1 MNSWITFGLIS
12 IISLLAAGVIK
23 MLESALVPI
32 SRARV
37 ETMAKDDISGSAAL
51 LRVVDSKPNHL
62 SLLALIQMV
71 LDTVAAVFALLAA
84 FELIPSRG
92 WAIAAAI
99 LAVTLLRFGIV
110 GMNARRAG
118 KLNPYAIS
126 LRAAQILTVV
136 YTVLGPLS
144 KLLIWV
150 SNVIT
155 PGDEDLE
162 NPYAT
167 DVELR
172 EAVDIAQE
180 QGVVETTERRM
191 IQNIFDLADTHAR
204 QVMVPRPDIVWIESE
219 KSAGQ
224 AANLLIRSGHSRVP
238 VIGESVDD
246 IVGIIYLKDAIEKTY
261 NRTDSGTGVPV
272 TDLMREPMFLPDSK
286 PLDDLLQ
293 EMQQEQTH
301 IAVLVDEYGGIA
313 GLITMEDILE
323 EIVGEI
329 ADEYDEDEEAPIE
342 PVDSEELAD
351 TTEVEGSTLITDPR
365 DTLAQVAAT
374 SRAFR
379 AQARLPLDD
388 LVDYFSDELGFT
400 LEFTEEITDNVET
413 VAGLLSYELG
423 RVPLPGSSVE
433 VSELLFTAEGG
444 RDRRGRIKV
453 RTVLIEVPERLIPE
467 REDTESDERQD
478 HPELSNSGTSRTY
491 RPAPGE

>member
-1 MNSWITFGLIS
+1 MEPWVIYLLVALV
-12 IISLLAAGVIK
+12 SLAAAGVVK

-32 SRARV
+32 SKARV
-37 ETMAKDDISGSAAL
+37 EAMAKDEIGGARAL
-51 LRVVDSKPNHL
+51 MRVVDSKTNHL
-62 SLLALIQMV
+62 SMLALVQMV
-71 LDTVAAVFALLAA
+71 FDTVAAVFALLTTL
-84 FELIPSRG
+84 ELIDSRA
-92 WAIAAAI
+92 WAILAAI
-99 LAVTLLRFGIV
+99 LAVALLRFGLI

-118 KLNPYAIS
+118 KLNPYTIS

-144 KLLIWV
+144 KLLIRA
-150 SNVIT
+150 SNLIT

-204 QVMVPRPDIVWIESE
+204 QVMVPRPEMVWIEQE

-224 AANLLIRSGHSRVP
+224 AANLMLRSGHSRVP

-246 IVGIIYLKDAIEKTY
+246 VLGVAYLKDVIEKTY
-261 NRTDSGTGVPV
+261 HRTDGGTGVRITEV
-272 TDLMREPMFLPDSK
+272 MREPMYVPDSK

-293 EMQQEQTH
+293 EMQRDQTH
-301 IAVLVDEYGGIA
+301 IAILVDEYGGIA

-329 ADEYDEDEEAPIE
+329 ADEYDADEAAPIE
-342 PVDSEELAD
+342 PVEPESDSD
-351 TTEVEGSTLITDPR
+351 LITDPS
-365 DTLAQVAAT
+365 DTLT
-374 SRAFR
+374 RAEGPQPRFFR

-388 LVDYFSDELGFT
+388 LVDYFAEEEGFIF
-400 LEFTEEITDNVET
+400 EFDEEITDNVET
-413 VAGLLSYELG
+413 VAGLLSYGLG
-423 RVPLPGSSVE
+423 RVPLPGSDVE
-433 VSELLFTAEGG
+433 VEGMKFTAEGG

-453 RTVLIEVPERLIPE
+453 RTVLIEVPQQLIDGPLAA
-467 REDTESDERQD
+467 
-478 HPELSNSGTSRTY
+478 ELSDSGSSGTY
-491 RPAPGE
+491 RPED

>member
-1 MNSWITFGLIS
+1 MDLWLTYCLIS
-12 IISLLAAGVIK
+12 VVSLLGAGVIK

-37 ETMAKDDISGSAAL
+37 ETMAKDDVAGAGAL
-51 LRVVDSKPNHL
+51 LRVVDSKSNHL
-62 SLLALIQMV
+62 GLLALIQMV
-71 LDTVAAVFALLAA
+71 LDTLAAVFALLAA
-84 FELIPSRG
+84 FELIDSQA
-92 WAIAAAI
+92 WAITAAI
-99 LAVTLLRFGIV
+99 LAVTLLRFGII

-126 LRAAQILTVV
+126 LRAAQVLTVV

-144 KLLIWV
+144 KLLIWL

-224 AANLLIRSGHSRVP
+224 AANLLIRSGHSRIP

-246 IVGIIYLKDAIEKTY
+246 IIGIVYLKDVIEKTFT
-261 NRTDSGTGVPV
+261 RTDQGTGVPV
-272 TDLMREPMFLPDSK
+272 TDLMREPMFVPDSK

-301 IAVLVDEYGGIA
+301 IAVLIDEYGGIA

-329 ADEYDEDEEAPIE
+329 ADEYDEDEDAPIE
-342 PVDSEELAD
+342 PVAPEPDP
-351 TTEVEGSTLITDPR
+351 TEVEGSTLITDPR
-365 DTLAQVAAT
+365 DTLAASTPSA
-374 SRAFR
+374 RLYR

-388 LVDYFSDELGFT
+388 LVDYFDDELG
-400 LEFTEEITDNVET
+400 LEIEFSEEITDNVET

-433 VSELLFTAEGG
+433 LEEILFTAEGG

-453 RTVLIEVPERLIPE
+453 RTVLVEVPERIIPAPAE
-467 REDTESDERQD
+467 PQDE
-478 HPELSNSGTSRTY
+478 PEPSNSGTSRTY